1 MSPDLTPFFRHIAAC
16 NTASLPGRRIAFHL
30 DGAPAGWVA
39 PELLPVLLDHGM
51 THERGVVTLADPARL
66 EAIGEAMAREGVY
79 RSHHEL
85 FDVRTDVDRPAIA
98 RIDRGALPLFGL
110 MAQGVHLNG
119 LVRRAEGLHLWIAR
133 RSMSKRLD
141 PGKLDHLVA
150 GGIPAGHTPAQA
162 LRKEAAEEA
171 SLPASLLARATP
183 TVTIRY
189 ALDRPEGLRR
199 DILHCFELL
208 LPEDFI
214 PRPADGEV
222 EEFSLIPLAEAFRL
236 VRDTDAFKF
245 NVNLVL
251 IDLFLRT
258 GLIDPATAEGQRLRA
273 GLDGWRFFAGRSGHA
288 PSGPAPSA
296 PAT

>member
-1 MSPDLTPFFRHIAAC
+1 MSTDLNPFFRHIAAC
-16 NTASLPGRRIAFHL
+16 NTATLPGRRLAFHL
-30 DGAPAGWVA
+30 GAAPAGWVM
-39 PELLPVLLDHGM
+39 PELVPVLREHGM
-51 THERGVVTLADPARL
+51 TDADGVVTLSDPSRL
-66 EAIGEAMAREGVY
+66 EQIAQDMARQGVY

-85 FDVRTDVDRPAIA
+85 FDVRTDVDAPPVA

-119 LVRRAEGLHLWIAR
+119 LVRRADGLHLWIAR
-133 RSMSKRLD
+133 RSMTKRLD

-162 LRKEAAEEA
+162 LLKEAAEEA
-171 SLPASLLARATP
+171 SLPAELLAHATP
-183 TVTIRY
+183 TVNIRY

-199 DILHCFELL
+199 DILHCFEIV
-208 LPEDFI
+208 LPEEFI

-222 EEFSLIPLAEAFRL
+222 EEFSLIPLSEAFRL

-258 GLIDPATAEGQRLRA
+258 GLIDATTAEGQRLRA
-273 GLDGWRFFAGRSGHA
+273 GLDGWRFFA
-288 PSGPAPSA
+288 A
-296 PAT
+296 PATPARG